1 MLIFVKEI
9 IINVKHISID
19 ELLKLIYSNDAKKSD
34 KIREKLEELI
44 PV

>member
-1 MLIFVKEI
+1 M
-9 IINVKHISID
+9 
-19 ELLKLIYSNDAKKSD
+19 LKLIYSNDEKKSD